1 MKNGGRRVI
10 FVSGDHP
17 EPTDFVKSVFE
28 SFGFVAV
35 YLGDLATAA
44 APSRRAARRPGRDPV
59 DFDSL

>member
-1 MKNGGRRVI
+1 
-10 FVSGDHP
+10 
-17 EPTDFVKSVFE
+17 VFE